1 MFLYNWYHRDSSQT
15 LLLLV
20 LHRVLACDK
29 NKPRS
34 GHIIPF
40 DLKACVSISWLSS
53 SCFCSSSTS
62 TQSGG
67 LKVCFD
73 WTQSEHRAW
82 CVVYK
87 VSALQCQ
94 CWCFSLIKVL
104 ICVTPIHKV
113 TKLCVATVAD
123 FISTV
128 LALFSCHY
136 YLHSFSYTSKIFP
149 YSGFSR
155 ACSIVWMFII
165 NMILLYSKS
174 DIAFVL
180 PCCAYMWHHQRAAIC
195 MAHTYSDQLHHL
207 YCDTCTRA
215 LHRRDALC
223 ACVEVV

>member
-1 MFLYNWYHRDSSQT
+1 MWQ
-15 LLLLV
+15 
-20 LHRVLACDK
+20 

-113 TKLCVATVAD
+113 TELCVATVATECQCA
-123 FISTV
+123 IITV
-128 LALFSCHY
+128 CVIFVLYFVLLWKTFWLHKYCTLFSCHY

-149 YSGFSR
+149 DSGFSR
-155 ACSIVWMFII
+155 ACSIVWMFIM

-207 YCDTCTRA
+207 CCDTCTCA
-215 LHRRDALC
+215 LLRRDALC